1 MEVLC
6 SDKTGTLTKNQL
18 SISNPVAY
26 VGEVRT
32 LRERKMGHY
41 EAETLTRRVL
51 SCPISSGC

>member
-6 SDKTGTLTKNQL
+6 SDKTGTLTKNEL

-32 LRERKMGHY
+32 PPPITNWGPVGI
-41 EAETLTRRVL
+41 LTRNFSNL
-51 SCPISSGC
+51 